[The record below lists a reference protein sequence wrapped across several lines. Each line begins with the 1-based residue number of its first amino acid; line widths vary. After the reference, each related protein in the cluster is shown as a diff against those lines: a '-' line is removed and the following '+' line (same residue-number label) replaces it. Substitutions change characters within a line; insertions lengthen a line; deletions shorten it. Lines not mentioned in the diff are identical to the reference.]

1 MSLSKPSHAGT
12 LQVVSSLLVGL
23 VGLAGLA
30 GGCGRRTAEVPTPTS
45 VTAYRIEWIS
55 ANAPPTLKTG
65 EKKDIEVSFRNAGT
79 QAISNEMLAVS
90 YHWMDASDPTRVIV
104 WDGLRAAIRHPLQPG
119 ERYVATLPL
128 QPPDRPGNYILSVDL
143 VREGV
148 AWFSQK
154 GWAPSAS
161 PVTVQ

>member
-1 MSLSKPSHAGT
+1 MLLSKPSHAGT
-12 LQVVSSLLVGL
+12 LLVVSSLL
-23 VGLAGLA
+23 AGVA
-30 GGCGRRTAEVPTPTS
+30 GGCGRRTAAVAATPIP

-65 EKKDIEVSFRNAGT
+65 ETKDIEVSFRNAGA

-104 WDGLRAAIRHPLQPG
+104 WDGLRAAVSHPLQPG
-119 ERYVATLPL
+119 ERYVTTLRL
-128 QPPDRPGNYILSVDL
+128 KPPDRPGNYILSLDL

-154 GWAPSAS
+154 GWAPSTS